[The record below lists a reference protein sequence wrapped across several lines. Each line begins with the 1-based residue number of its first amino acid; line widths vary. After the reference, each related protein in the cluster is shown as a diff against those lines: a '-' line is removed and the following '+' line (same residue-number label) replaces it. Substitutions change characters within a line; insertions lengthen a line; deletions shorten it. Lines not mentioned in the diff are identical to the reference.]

1 MVGPV
6 NRNKRNKVSF
16 NQIIVSQADTKE
28 VDRHFFQFK
37 KEVKENDL
45 LNVQSSIHR
54 IPAFDK

>member
-6 NRNKRNKVSF
+6 NRTKRNKVSF

-28 VDRHFFQFK
+28 VGRHFFQFK
-37 KEVKENDL
+37 KEVKENDQP
-45 LNVQSSIHR
+45 NVQSSIHR